1 MAALRAAF
9 DDPDAYQTAYTKIS
23 SLRQERDCSSYHTA
37 FIRLATILGIDE
49 RTKISFFKKGLNGE
63 LKKALSYQITLPDI
77 FDEFVQAC
85 IKIDNQIRANKE
97 AHDSQG
103 HKVDSSRL
111 PLPPMPAL
119 APAHTLAP
127 WTYLRLGTALRSEAL
142 LPTKKRSATRTITCA
157 YNVVPPAIGP
167 RNAPINDQGQSPLL
181 PLPPSLKEVCP
192 FLLPRLFCLLL
203 PLPLPKSSMRQKTN
217 FRCK

>member
-1 MAALRAAF
+1 MGNSKRPSRTRSPCQIYLTNLCRHVLRS
-9 DDPDAYQTAYTKIS
+9 TTKF
-23 SLRQERDCSSYHTA
+23 EP
-37 FIRLATILGIDE
+37 IRKLA
-49 RTKISFFKKGLNGE
+49 
-63 LKKALSYQITLPDI
+63 
-77 FDEFVQAC
+77 
-85 IKIDNQIRANKE
+85 IR
-97 AHDSQG
+97 SQG

-192 FLLPRLFCLLL
+192 FLLPRLSCLLL